1 MEIFAEPIRYTTTAF
16 VIALLVTTTR
26 TLRGDPRDRPSIL
39 RIAVPWLA
47 VAGASGMFFSHV
59 TRAVPVAAMVPA
71 VAVVGVGLGV
81 AALFSSRVAARFT
94 NLIDGQWRLL
104 MLYRAVFGALIL
116 AGGAQGLLPAAFALP
131 VGVGDLLVGALA
143 VLLPGSLAAGGS
155 RATRLV
161 VFGVGA
167 LDLTYA
173 LIMIVR
179 VLVPWLAETQS
190 PGLSLLLPWVGVP
203 LMMTINLFGMRQ
215 LFAEQAGVRA
225 TAT

>member
-1 MEIFAEPIRYTTTAF
+1 
-16 VIALLVTTTR
+16 
-26 TLRGDPRDRPSIL
+26 
-39 RIAVPWLA
+39 
-47 VAGASGMFFSHV
+47 MFFSHV

-155 RATRLV
+155 RAARLV